1 MKKFRLKT
9 VMEQII
15 TKKHIDRKDL
25 KEKSS
30 HKPRIEEKK
39 LKLTRRDFLKGIFAT
54 TLGFAFLEKKINDFQ
69 LKPNS
74 SQDIDLRVTETSISG
89 EKGYINSELQSNF
102 ELFIA
107 DMYFSGKLDFEERT
121 AWLAYDLVR
130 KETLISIDPDSPMQ
144 SASMIKPFVALA
156 FFHKV
161 SKGELEYTEQ
171 DKRYLRLMIQHS
183 WNTATNKFMQ
193 KVGGFNKVNEL
204 LHDNYPDIFQYTE
217 IVEYIPEGG
226 LTYKNRASASDYNRF
241 LIALWNGTIPYA
253 DEIKYFMGLASPDRS
268 GDILPITNVF
278 HKSGTTAR
286 MCGDMAILETKTENG
301 LCAYTFIGIIER
313 DESVQAYMRWKR
325 IRVGVIRDAS
335 TMVYNAMKEKYGFG

>member
-1 MKKFRLKT
+1 MAS
-9 VMEQII
+9 II
-15 TKKHIDRKDL
+15 VKKHLDEKNS
-25 KEKSS
+25 KEKLSYKS
-30 HKPRIEEKK
+30 RSDDKK
-39 LKLTRRDFLKGIFAT
+39 TKLTRRDFLKGIFAT

-74 SQDIDLRVTETSISG
+74 DRNIDLRATDAVISG
-89 EKGYINSELQSNF
+89 DNGYIDSELQSAIEF
-102 ELFIA
+102 FIA

-121 AWLAYDLVR
+121 AWMAYDLVR
-130 KETLISIDPDSPMQ
+130 KETLVAIDSDTPMQ

-161 SKGELEYTEQ
+161 YKGELEYTKQ
-171 DKRYLRLMIQHS
+171 DERWLRLMIQYS
-183 WNTATNKFMQ
+183 QNNTTNKVMQ
-193 KVGGFNKVNEL
+193 KIGGFKKVNEI

-226 LTYKNRASASDYNRF
+226 LTYKNKASASDYNRF
-241 LIALWNGTIPYA
+241 LIALWEGTIPYS
-253 DEIKYFMGLASPDRS
+253 DEIKYFMGLSSPDRS
-268 GDILPITNVF
+268 GDILPITTVY

-313 DESVQAYMRWKR
+313 DDSVQAYMRWKR
-325 IRVGVIRDAS
+325 VRVGIIKDVS
-335 TMVYNAMKEKYGFG
+335 TMVYNAMKEKYNFG

>member
-1 MKKFRLKT
+1 
-9 VMEQII
+9 
-15 TKKHIDRKDL
+15 
-25 KEKSS
+25 
-30 HKPRIEEKK
+30 P
-39 LKLTRRDFLKGIFAT
+39 KLTRRDFLKGIFAA

-69 LKPNS
+69 LKPS
-74 SQDIDLRVTETSISG
+74 SNQNIDLQVTETSISG
-89 EKGYINSELQSNF
+89 EKGYISSEIQSALEF
-102 ELFIA
+102 FIA

-121 AWLAYDLVR
+121 SWMAYDLVR
-130 KETLISIDPDSPMQ
+130 KETLVAIEPDTPMQ

-161 SKGELEYTEQ
+161 YKGEFEYTKQ
-171 DKRYLRLMIQHS
+171 DERLLRLMIQHS

-193 KVGGFNKVNEL
+193 KVGGFKKVNEL
-204 LHDNYPDIFQYTE
+204 LHDNYPDIFQYTD

-241 LIALWNGTIPYA
+241 LIALWEGTIPYA
-253 DEIKYFMGLASPDRS
+253 DEIRYFMGLASPDRS
-268 GDILPITNVF
+268 GDILPITTVY

-313 DESVQAYMRWKR
+313 DDSVQAYMRWKR
-325 IRVGVIRDAS
+325 IRVGVIRQAS
-335 TMVYNAMKEKYGFG
+335 TMVYNAMKEKYNF